1 MAEDAGSTPASVS
14 MLDITMLVTDIAD
27 NTPVDGLNIEILFD
41 ASAETEIKV
50 YAFSEKILSNML
62 YLCTECTKGSRSR
75 IVFKDAAPVS
85 HYSLTGRNTE
95 LSDS

>member
-1 MAEDAGSTPASVS
+1 
-14 MLDITMLVTDIAD
+14 MLDIAMLVTDIED

-50 YAFSEKILSNML
+50 YAFSEKILSNIH

-75 IVFKDAAPVS
+75 IAFNGAAPVS
-85 HYSLTGRNTE
+85 YHSLMGRNTK
-95 LSDS
+95 LFD